1 MRSLPLHEVGLL
13 SDVNPAS
20 DLLQNYVSLLAIIE
34 TSVNSILSSACVIK
48 IRILWDSS
56 YTLLEIG
63 GSIIRKLIH
72 VRVGVAVINDLI

>member
-20 DLLQNYVSLLAIIE
+20 DLLQGYVSLLAIIE
-34 TSVNSILSSACVIK
+34 TRVNPILPSICIIK
-48 IRILWDSS
+48 IRILYDPR

-63 GSIIRKLIH
+63 GSIICKLVH